1 MGILKKTLA
10 SDEVDLKIIFLNL
23 WKEKYLFLSL
33 TLIFV
38 FFSYLYSLTLNKNVE
53 FTSRIQ
59 IKDPPLEF
67 FSNYEAFFLET
78 RIPFKKESFTKT
90 IDSNLLSLDNIENFV
105 NQNNDLNDFKNHL
118 KESDQT
124 IRLFFEPR
132 FQQSK
137 IMRDSEIILE
147 KGKFLLTTPS
157 LFDANKFLDNYIIYV
172 KDLTL
177 SQFRNQKIIQVHNIL
192 KIYEQNLEISNAISL
207 DNPIIQNYEGVTQ
220 SNILTEPGDSFYQG
234 SIILSKRIEHLN
246 EMLEILKKKTDYNPI
261 AERAIVI
268 DSNSK
273 NTTFPII
280 FGLIIGMLFSFS
292 VILFKSILD

>member
-59 IKDPPLEF
+59 VKDPPLEF
-67 FSNYEAFFLET
+67 FSNYEAFFIET
-78 RIPFKKESFTKT
+78 RIPFKKESFTKA

-280 FGLIIGMLFSFS
+280 FGLIIGMLFSFI

>member
-59 IKDPPLEF
+59 VKDPPLEF
-67 FSNYEAFFLET
+67 FSNYEAFFIET

-137 IMRDSEIILE
+137 IIRDSEIILE

-280 FGLIIGMLFSFS
+280 FGLIIGILFSFS

>member
-59 IKDPPLEF
+59 VKDPPLEF
-67 FSNYEAFFLET
+67 FSNYEAFFIET

-280 FGLIIGMLFSFS
+280 FGLIIGILFSFS

>member
-59 IKDPPLEF
+59 VKDPPLEF
-67 FSNYEAFFLET
+67 FSNYEAFFIET

-137 IMRDSEIILE
+137 IIRDSEIILE

-246 EMLEILKKKTDYNPI
+246 EMLEILKKRRITI
-261 AERAIVI
+261 Q
-268 DSNSK
+268 
-273 NTTFPII
+273 
-280 FGLIIGMLFSFS
+280 
-292 VILFKSILD
+292 

>member
-1 MGILKKTLA
+1 MGILKKTLV

-59 IKDPPLEF
+59 VKDPPLEF
-67 FSNYEAFFLET
+67 FSNYEAFFIET
-78 RIPFKKESFTKT
+78 RIPFKKESFTRT

>member
-59 IKDPPLEF
+59 VKDPPLEF
-67 FSNYEAFFLET
+67 FSNYEAFFIET

-90 IDSNLLSLDNIENFV
+90 IVSNLLSLDNIENFV

-280 FGLIIGMLFSFS
+280 FGLIIGMLFSFI

>member
-59 IKDPPLEF
+59 VKDPPLEF
-67 FSNYEAFFLET
+67 FSNYEAFFIET

>member
-78 RIPFKKESFTKT
+78 RIPFKKESFTRT

>member
-59 IKDPPLEF
+59 VKDPPLEF
-67 FSNYEAFFLET
+67 FSNYEAFFIET
-78 RIPFKKESFTKT
+78 RIPFKKESFTRT

-280 FGLIIGMLFSFS
+280 FGLIIGMLFSFI

>member
-59 IKDPPLEF
+59 VKDPPLEF
-67 FSNYEAFFLET
+67 FSNYEAFFIET

-137 IMRDSEIILE
+137 IIRDSEIILE

>member
-1 MGILKKTLA
+1 MGILKKTLV

-59 IKDPPLEF
+59 VKDPPLEF
-67 FSNYEAFFLET
+67 FSNYEAFFIET

-90 IDSNLLSLDNIENFV
+90 IVSNLLSLDNIENFV